1 MASGVIGTKEL
12 LRKFNELQAEA
23 KLKVLRAA
31 ARKGGN
37 IIAKEAKARIPV
49 GSEPH
54 RTYRKVLVAAGF
66 AKRSIV
72 VRTYINKRN
81 GRVGAVVGVR
91 AQAFYAVQFVEL
103 ERGKS
108 SARGKPWLVP
118 AFNATLQQQQDG
130 YKVEML
136 RVIQRVSRKK

>member
-1 MASGVIGTKEL
+1 MATAVLGTKEL
-12 LRKFNELQAEA
+12 LRKFNELQNEA

-31 ARKGGN
+31 ARKAGN
-37 IIAKEAKARIPV
+37 IVAKEAKSRIPV
-49 GSEPH
+49 GSIPH
-54 RTYRKVLVAAGF
+54 RTYRKVLVSPGF

-72 VRTYINKRN
+72 VRTYINKRT

-118 AFNATLQQQQDG
+118 AFNATSDQQENAF
-130 YKVEML
+130 KVEML